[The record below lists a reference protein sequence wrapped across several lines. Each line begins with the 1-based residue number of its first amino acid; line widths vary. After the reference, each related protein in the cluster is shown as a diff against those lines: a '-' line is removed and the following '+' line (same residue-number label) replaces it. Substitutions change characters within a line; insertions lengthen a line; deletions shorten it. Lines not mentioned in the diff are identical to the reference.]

1 VSAKSF
7 DAAQNL
13 RRAAAAGRPVH
24 QVQREFNSRRQ
35 DCIGRPVP
43 AAVNENPTTKMIANP
58 GRIRLSALATALAV
72 ILTST
77 IAVAREIT
85 VQEAVAQVQRETSAK
100 VLSVQTLR
108 IGKRK
113 IYRIKIL
120 TSGGQVRVLE
130 IKADQ

>member
-1 VSAKSF
+1 
-7 DAAQNL
+7 
-13 RRAAAAGRPVH
+13 
-24 QVQREFNSRRQ
+24 
-35 DCIGRPVP
+35 
-43 AAVNENPTTKMIANP
+43 M
-58 GRIRLSALATALAV
+58 
-72 ILTST
+72 
-77 IAVAREIT
+77 AVAREIT
-85 VQEAVAQVQRETSAK
+85 VQQAVEQVQRETSAK

>member
-1 VSAKSF
+1 
-7 DAAQNL
+7 
-13 RRAAAAGRPVH
+13 
-24 QVQREFNSRRQ
+24 
-35 DCIGRPVP
+35 
-43 AAVNENPTTKMIANP
+43 MIANP